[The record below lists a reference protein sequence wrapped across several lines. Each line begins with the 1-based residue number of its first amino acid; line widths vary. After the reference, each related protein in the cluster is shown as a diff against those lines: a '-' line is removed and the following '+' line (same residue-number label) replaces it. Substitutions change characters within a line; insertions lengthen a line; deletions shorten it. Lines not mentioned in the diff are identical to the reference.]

1 MSFCALRVLCGV
13 SALDGSV
20 TNRHPRSSFNSRHLA
35 ILSAAVLVSLLAGT
49 AYWRPPA
56 VDSSLTVTVRRGA
69 LTARLTTTGI
79 LKPAR
84 SITYRSP
91 LAGREAEIIEL
102 AAEGMRVNEGDLI
115 VRLDAT
121 DLQREVERAR
131 QDVRQ
136 SELEVQV
143 AAIDRQEA
151 EAALTAVSEG
161 EGALTVDE
169 TRARLRA
176 AEQKMERLRE
186 EFEQLKPLM
195 EKGFMTRDELKKTA
209 DELEQSEQEA
219 ALARKRADVII
230 KLSHPRDRQRA
241 ALQLAQKESALA
253 NARAKAAEAHARL
266 KQLTDQVASAS
277 IYARR
282 PGLVVYEEFLNA
294 GPRRKIRTGDRV
306 TSSQGIVTIPEVD
319 RMLLEASVSEA
330 EVHRVRPGQPAV
342 VRVEAFPDMR
352 VPGAVARVG
361 TLARSSVDRPYEDKR
376 FDLIIELG
384 GTTVDLR
391 PEMSARADI
400 VVGTRSDVLLLP
412 INAIFEQ
419 RGQLVAHV
427 IGATGPET
435 RALNIGESSDVM
447 VEVLDG
453 VREGE
458 QVMLNDPGRAV
469 PLPSER
475 PQPSVDRAS
484 RSHSS
489 GKGSDTLQPR

>member
-1 MSFCALRVLCGV
+1 
-13 SALDGSV
+13 LDGSEV
-20 TNRHPRSSFNSRHLA
+20 THSRFNSSTFA
-35 ILSAAVLVSLLAGT
+35 ILIVAVLVCLLAGT
-49 AYWRPPA
+49 TYRRRPG
-56 VDSSLTVTVRRGA
+56 VDSSLTVTVLRGP
-69 LTARLTTTGI
+69 LTARLTATGI

-115 VRLDAT
+115 VRLDPT

-136 SELEVQV
+136 AELEVQV
-143 AAIDRQEA
+143 ATIDRQEA

-161 EGALTVDE
+161 EGALTLDE
-169 TRARLRA
+169 TRARLHA
-176 AEQKMERLRE
+176 AEQKVERLRE

-209 DELEQSEQEA
+209 DELEHSEQEA
-219 ALARKRADVII
+219 ALARKRADVVIR
-230 KLSHPRDRQRA
+230 LSYPRDRQRA

-253 NARAKAAEAHARL
+253 NARTKAAEAQARL
-266 KQLTDQVASAS
+266 KQLGDQVEAAS

-330 EVHRVRPGQPAV
+330 EVHRVRSGQPAV
-342 VRVEAFPDMR
+342 VRVEAFPGVR
-352 VPGAVARVG
+352 LSGTVARVG
-361 TLARSSVDRPYEDKR
+361 TLARSSGDRPFEDKR
-376 FDLIIELG
+376 FDLIVELD
-384 GTTVDLR
+384 GTSVDLR

-400 VVGTRSDVLLLP
+400 IVGTRSDVLLLP
-412 INAIFEQ
+412 TNAIFEQ
-419 RGQLVAHV
+419 HGQLVAHV
-427 IGATGPET
+427 LGPAGPET
-435 RALNIGESSDVM
+435 RAVTIGESSDVM
-447 VEVLDG
+447 VELLAG

-458 QVMLNDPGRAV
+458 RVMLTDPGRAAAV
-469 PLPSER
+469 PPRRS
-475 PQPSVDRAS
+475 QPAVDRAG
-484 RSHSS
+484 RSPSS
-489 GKGSDTLQPR
+489 DKGADPLQPR

>member
-1 MSFCALRVLCGV
+1 MIDRI
-13 SALDGSV
+13 
-20 TNRHPRSSFNSRHLA
+20 PRSRVNRQNVT
-35 ILSAAVLVSLLAGT
+35 ILIVAVSVCLLAGT
-49 AYWRPPA
+49 AYWRWPA
-56 VDSSLTVTVRRGA
+56 VDSSLTVTVHRGA

-79 LKPAR
+79 LRPAR

-115 VRLDAT
+115 ARLDPT

-136 SELEVQV
+136 AELEVQV

-169 TRARLRA
+169 ARARLHA
-176 AEQKMERLRE
+176 AEQRVERLRE

-209 DELEQSEQEA
+209 DELEHSEQEA

-230 KLSHPRDRQRA
+230 RLSHPRDRQRA

-253 NARAKAAEAHARL
+253 NARAKAAETHARL
-266 KQLTDQVASAS
+266 KQLSDQVEAAS

-319 RMLLEASVSEA
+319 RMLLEASVSES
-330 EVHRVRPGQPAV
+330 EVHRVRSGQPAV
-342 VRVEAFPDMR
+342 VRVEAFPD
-352 VPGAVARVG
+352 VHLPGTVARVG
-361 TLARSSVDRPYEDKR
+361 TLARSSGDRPLDDRR
-376 FDLIIELG
+376 FDLIVELDA
-384 GTTVDLR
+384 TNVDLR

-412 INAIFEQ
+412 TNAIFEQ
-419 RGQLVAHV
+419 HGQLVAHV
-427 IGATGPET
+427 IGPAGPET
-435 RALNIGESSDVM
+435 RAVTIGESSDVM
-447 VEVLDG
+447 VEVLVG

-458 QVMLNDPGRAV
+458 QVMLTDPGRAAAA
-469 PLPSER
+469 PAER
-475 PQPSVDRAS
+475 SRPAVDRAR
-484 RSHSS
+484 RSSAT
-489 GKGSDTLQPR
+489 GNGADALQPR